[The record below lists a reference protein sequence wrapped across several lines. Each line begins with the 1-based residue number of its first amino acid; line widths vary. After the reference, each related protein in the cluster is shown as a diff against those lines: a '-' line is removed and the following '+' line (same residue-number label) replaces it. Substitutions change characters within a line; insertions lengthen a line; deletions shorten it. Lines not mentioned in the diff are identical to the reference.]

1 VSDAPI
7 SDFCRPRPG
16 VIAPGLAYPPPPRAR
31 AVRAIPMDA
40 IPNDAHLCREC
51 KLRPWKW
58 MKMCWECERWWWE
71 IHNGEPVHRGLLY
84 FRDLGKGG

>member
-1 VSDAPI
+1 
-7 SDFCRPRPG
+7 
-16 VIAPGLAYPPPPRAR
+16 
-31 AVRAIPMDA
+31 MDA